1 MNAEQWSAGRSHTDQ
16 DMGLELE
23 AIDLAVQLEWAE
35 AQGRTRDADALK
47 SRLAVVL
54 DELAV
59 AAQRSQPAAGL
70 RVHAPRAGEA
80 A

>member
-1 MNAEQWSAGRSHTDQ
+1 MERRSFSHRPGH
-16 DMGLELE
+16 GLELE

-35 AQGRTRDADALK
+35 AQGRTRDTDALNT
-47 SRLAVVL
+47 RLAAVL
-54 DELAV
+54 DEFAI
-59 AAQRSQPAAGL
+59 AAQRSQPATGL